1 MKNIKQLTLV
11 ALFGVLYF
19 AQVAGAVI
27 EKEDTTR
34 ESTRVAISPYAQA
47 VPNDSYTFIGI
58 SHPSLDTALTQ
69 IGLVLEAVGFGTSAG
84 TQSSRSVVF
93 TIDAGETH
101 RIFIV
106 NASHSSINDQ
116 NSSFTDS
123 RTHLITTSNS
133 AQFGAVRL
141 TTVTKFPT
149 TSTVV
154 GTKDKFAN
162 LAQLSM
168 WGIVFVEASSVGFAM
183 EFIGDM
189 ADSTIGGNIGNM
201 TPTSNIADGKGGG
214 CATANPNSCASS
226 HGAALPGRGIN

>member
-34 ESTRVAISPYAQA
+34 FSTRVAISPYAQA
-47 VPNDSYTFIGI
+47 VPNDSYTFIGV

-69 IGLVLEAVGFGTSAG
+69 IGLVLEAVGMSTPAG
-84 TQSSRSVVF
+84 TQSSRSAVF
-93 TIDAGETH
+93 TVDAGETH

-116 NSSFTDS
+116 NSAFTDS

-133 AQFGAVRL
+133 AQFGSVRI

-162 LAQLSM
+162 LGQLSM
-168 WGIVFVEASSVGFAM
+168 WGIVFVEASNVGFAM
-183 EFIGDM
+183 VFIGDM
-189 ADSTIGGNIGNM
+189 ADSTIGGNVTHLLHHLSKE
-201 TPTSNIADGKGGG
+201 TPDKPYVQA
-214 CATANPNSCASS
+214 
-226 HGAALPGRGIN
+226 PGRGVN

>member
-34 ESTRVAISPYAQA
+34 FSTRVAISPYAQA
-47 VPNDSYTFIGI
+47 VPNDSYTFIGV

-69 IGLVLEAVGFGTSAG
+69 IGLVLEAVGMSTAAG
-84 TQSSRSVVF
+84 TQSSRSAVF
-93 TIDAGETH
+93 TVDAGETH

-133 AQFGAVRL
+133 AQFGAVRV
-141 TTVTKFPT
+141 TTVNVFPT
-149 TSTVV
+149 TATVV
-154 GTKDKFAN
+154 ATKNKFAN

-189 ADSTIGGNIGNM
+189 ADSTIGGNIGFM
-201 TPTSNIADGKGGG
+201 VPLADGSPSTV
-214 CATANPNSCASS
+214 ADHLIPAD
-226 HGAALPGRGIN
+226 ALPGRGVN

>member
-34 ESTRVAISPYAQA
+34 FSTRVAVSPYAQA
-47 VPNDSYTFIGI
+47 VPNDSYTFIGV

-69 IGLVLEAVGFGTSAG
+69 IGLVLEAVGMSTSAG
-84 TQSSRSVVF
+84 PQSSRSVVF

-133 AQFGAVRL
+133 AQFGAVRV
-141 TTVTKFPT
+141 TTVNAFPT
-149 TSTVV
+149 DATVV
-154 GTKDKFAN
+154 GSTNKFAN

-189 ADSTIGGNIGNM
+189 ADSTVGGNIKHLKHLLD
-201 TPTSNIADGKGGG
+201 PLS
-214 CATANPNSCASS
+214 PPSS
-226 HGAALPGRGIN
+226 PVSIQPPGRGIN

>member
-34 ESTRVAISPYAQA
+34 FSTRVAISPYAQA
-47 VPNDSYTFIGI
+47 VPNDSYTFIGV

-69 IGLVLEAVGFGTSAG
+69 IGLVLEAVGMSTSAG
-84 TQSSRSVVF
+84 TQSSRSAVF

-133 AQFGAVRL
+133 AQFGGVRI

-149 TSTVV
+149 TPTQVKYGSAFE
-154 GTKDKFAN
+154 DKFAN

-189 ADSTIGGNIGNM
+189 ADSTIGGNIGHLVPSTYGQM
-201 TPTSNIADGKGGG
+201 
-214 CATANPNSCASS
+214 
-226 HGAALPGRGIN
+226 PGRGIN

>member
-34 ESTRVAISPYAQA
+34 FSTRVAISPYAQA
-47 VPNDSYTFIGI
+47 VPNDSYTFIGV

-69 IGLVLEAVGFGTSAG
+69 IGLVLEAVGMSTAAG
-84 TQSSRSVVF
+84 TQSSRSAVF

-189 ADSTIGGNIGNM
+189 ADSTIGGNIGYM
-201 TPTSNIADGKGGG
+201 VSTADLPLRG
-214 CATANPNSCASS
+214 AT
-226 HGAALPGRGIN
+226 HGDALPGRGVN

>member
-34 ESTRVAISPYAQA
+34 FSERVAVSPYAQA

-69 IGLVLEAVGFGTSAG
+69 IGVVLEAVGMTTAQG
-84 TQSSRSVVF
+84 TQSSRSAVF
-93 TIDAGETH
+93 TVDAGETH

-116 NSSFTDS
+116 NASFTGS
-123 RTHLITTSNS
+123 QTHLITTSNS
-133 AQFGAVRL
+133 AQFGGVRI

-168 WGIVFVEASSVGFAM
+168 WGIVFSEASNVGFAM

-189 ADSTIGGNIGNM
+189 ADSTIGGNIGYM
-201 TPTSNIADGKGGG
+201 VS
-214 CATANPNSCASS
+214 TANDGINGAA
-226 HGAALPGRGIN
+226 HGAALPGRGVN

>member
-1 MKNIKQLTLV
+1 MKNIKQLALV

-19 AQVAGAVI
+19 AQVAGAAV
-27 EKEDTTR
+27 EKADPAR
-34 ESTRVAISPYAQA
+34 ESERIAISPYAQA
-47 VPNDSYTFIGI
+47 VPNDSYTFIGV

-69 IGLVLEAVGFGTSAG
+69 IGLVLEAVGMSTSAG
-84 TQSSRSVVF
+84 TQSSRSAVF

-116 NSSFTDS
+116 NASFTGS

-133 AQFGAVRL
+133 AQFGAVRI
-141 TTVTKFPT
+141 TTVAAFPT
-149 TSTVV
+149 AATVV
-154 GTKDKFAN
+154 GSTNKFAN
-162 LAQLSM
+162 LAQLSV

-189 ADSTIGGNIGNM
+189 ADSTIGGNVKFLVHAVE
-201 TPTSNIADGKGGG
+201 PV
-214 CATANPNSCASS
+214 
-226 HGAALPGRGIN
+226 GAASIQAPGRGVN

>member
-19 AQVAGAVI
+19 AQVAGAAI

-34 ESTRVAISPYAQA
+34 DSKRVAISPYAQA
-47 VPNDSYTFIGI
+47 VPNDSYTFIGV

-69 IGLVLEAVGFGTSAG
+69 IGIVLEAVGMSTSAG
-84 TQSSRSVVF
+84 TQSSRSTVF

-116 NSSFTDS
+116 NAAFTGS
-123 RTHLITTSNS
+123 QTHLITTSNS
-133 AQFGAVRL
+133 AQFGSVRL

-189 ADSTIGGNIGNM
+189 ADSTIGGNIGYM
-201 TPTSNIADGKGGG
+201 VSTTDS
-214 CATANPNSCASS
+214 ATLGAT
-226 HGAALPGRGIN
+226 HGDALPGRGVN

>member
-1 MKNIKQLTLV
+1 MKNIKQLILF
-11 ALFGVLYF
+11 ALIGMLYF
-19 AQVAGAVI
+19 APAASGQTQADA
-27 EKEDTTR
+27 TR
-34 ESTRVAISPYAQA
+34 ESTRLAISPYAQA
-47 VPNDSYTFIGI
+47 VPNDSYTFIGV
-58 SHPSLDTALTQ
+58 SHPSLDSALTQ
-69 IGLVLEAVGFGTSAG
+69 IGVVVEAIGMTTTLNNAAG
-84 TQSSRSVVF
+84 RAAVF
-93 TIDAGETH
+93 TVDAGETH

-116 NSSFTDS
+116 NSAFTDS

-168 WGIVFVEASSVGFAM
+168 WVIVFVEASSVGFAM

-189 ADSTIGGNIGNM
+189 ADSTVGGNI
-201 TPTSNIADGKGGG
+201 THLKHALE
-214 CATANPNSCASS
+214 PNS
-226 HGAALPGRGIN
+226 ALPVQAPGRGVN

>member
-19 AQVAGAVI
+19 AQVAGAAI

-34 ESTRVAISPYAQA
+34 ESTRIAVSPYAQA
-47 VPNDSYTFIGI
+47 VPNDSYTFIGV

-69 IGLVLEAVGFGTSAG
+69 IGIVLEAVGMSTSAG

-123 RTHLITTSNS
+123 RTHLITTSNA
-133 AQFGAVRL
+133 AQFGQVRV
-141 TTVTKFPT
+141 TTVNVFPT
-149 TSTVV
+149 KETVV
-154 GTKDKFAN
+154 ATKNKFAN

-189 ADSTIGGNIGNM
+189 ADSTIGGNIGFM
-201 TPTSNIADGKGGG
+201 VPTADFPLIGD
-214 CATANPNSCASS
+214 T
-226 HGAALPGRGIN
+226 HGDALPGRGVN

>member
-34 ESTRVAISPYAQA
+34 FSTRVAISPYAQA

-69 IGLVLEAVGFGTSAG
+69 IGLVLEAVGMSTSAG
-84 TQSSRSVVF
+84 TQSSRSTVF
-93 TIDAGETH
+93 TINAGETH

-189 ADSTIGGNIGNM
+189 ADSTIGGNVKFLVHAVEDVGGA
-201 TPTSNIADGKGGG
+201 SNQA
-214 CATANPNSCASS
+214 
-226 HGAALPGRGIN
+226 PGRGIN

>member
-34 ESTRVAISPYAQA
+34 FSERVAISPYAQA
-47 VPNDSYTFIGI
+47 VPNDSYTFIGV

-69 IGLVLEAVGFGTSAG
+69 IGLVLEAVGMGTAAG
-84 TQSSRSVVF
+84 TQSSRSAVF
-93 TIDAGETH
+93 TVDAGETH

-189 ADSTIGGNIGNM
+189 ADSTIGGNIGYM
-201 TPTSNIADGKGGG
+201 VPTTDLPALG
-214 CATANPNSCASS
+214 TAF
-226 HGAALPGRGIN
+226 HGDALPGRGVN

>member
-34 ESTRVAISPYAQA
+34 FSTRVAISPYAQA

-69 IGLVLEAVGFGTSAG
+69 IGLVLEAVGMDTAAG
-84 TQSSRSVVF
+84 TQSSRSAVF

-116 NSSFTDS
+116 NSAFTDS

-133 AQFGAVRL
+133 AQFGAVRV

-189 ADSTIGGNIGNM
+189 ADSTIGGNIGFM
-201 TPTSNIADGKGGG
+201 VSTADPPPVGGVSRG
-214 CATANPNSCASS
+214 AT
-226 HGAALPGRGIN
+226 HGDALPGRGVN

>member
-47 VPNDSYTFIGI
+47 VTNDSYTFIGI

-69 IGLVLEAVGFGTSAG
+69 IGLVLEAVGMSTAAG
-84 TQSSRSVVF
+84 TQSSRSAVF
-93 TIDAGETH
+93 TVDAGETH

-106 NASHSSINDQ
+106 NASHSSINSE
-116 NSSFTDS
+116 NSAFTDS

-133 AQFGAVRL
+133 AQFGAVRI
-141 TTVTKFPT
+141 TTVTRDPNT
-149 TSTVV
+149 AIVV
-154 GTKDKFAN
+154 ASKNKFAN

-189 ADSTIGGNIGNM
+189 ADSTVGGNIKFLKHNLD
-201 TPTSNIADGKGGG
+201 PTDVTGTRTIQ
-214 CATANPNSCASS
+214 P
-226 HGAALPGRGIN
+226 PGRGIN

>member
-47 VPNDSYTFIGI
+47 VPNDSYTFIGV

-69 IGLVLEAVGFGTSAG
+69 IGLVLEAVGMSTSAG

-133 AQFGAVRL
+133 AQFGSVRI
-141 TTVTKFPT
+141 TTVNEAPLAGRA
-149 TSTVV
+149 V
-154 GTKDKFAN
+154 GGVAKFAN
-162 LAQLSM
+162 LAQLSI

-189 ADSTIGGNIGNM
+189 ADSTVGGNIKYLKHLLDPLS
-201 TPTSNIADGKGGG
+201 TP
-214 CATANPNSCASS
+214 SS
-226 HGAALPGRGIN
+226 PVSIQPPGRGIN

>member
-34 ESTRVAISPYAQA
+34 DSTRVAISPYAQA
-47 VPNDSYTFIGI
+47 VPNDSYTFIGV

-69 IGLVLEAVGFGTSAG
+69 IGLVLEAVGMSTSAG

-106 NASHSSINDQ
+106 NQSHSSINDQ
-116 NSSFTDS
+116 NSAFTDS

-141 TTVTKFPT
+141 TTVTKYPT

-189 ADSTIGGNIGNM
+189 ADSTIGGNIGFM
-201 TPTSNIADGKGGG
+201 VPLADGSPS
-214 CATANPNSCASS
+214 TVANHLIPAD
-226 HGAALPGRGIN
+226 ALPGRGVN

>member
-19 AQVAGAVI
+19 AQVAGAAI

-34 ESTRVAISPYAQA
+34 FSERVAISPYAQA
-47 VPNDSYTFIGI
+47 VPNDSYTFIGV

-69 IGLVLEAVGFGTSAG
+69 IGLVLEAVGMSTSAG

-133 AQFGAVRL
+133 AQFGAVRI

-189 ADSTIGGNIGNM
+189 ADSTIGGNIGFM
-201 TPTSNIADGKGGG
+201 VPTKNIATDG
-214 CATANPNSCASS
+214 AT
-226 HGAALPGRGIN
+226 HGDALPGRGIN

>member
-34 ESTRVAISPYAQA
+34 FSTRVAISPYAQA

-69 IGLVLEAVGFGTSAG
+69 IGVVLEAVGMSTAAG
-84 TQSSRSVVF
+84 TQSSRSAVF
-93 TIDAGETH
+93 TVDAGETH

-189 ADSTIGGNIGNM
+189 ADSTIGGNIGYM
-201 TPTSNIADGKGGG
+201 VS
-214 CATANPNSCASS
+214 TANDGINGAT
-226 HGAALPGRGIN
+226 HGDALPGRGVN

>member
-19 AQVAGAVI
+19 AQVAGAAI
-27 EKEDTTR
+27 EKEDSTR
-34 ESTRVAISPYAQA
+34 LSTRVAISPYAQA
-47 VPNDSYTFIGI
+47 VPNDSYTFIGV

-69 IGLVLEAVGFGTSAG
+69 IGLVLEAVGMSTPAG
-84 TQSSRSVVF
+84 TQSSRSAVF
-93 TIDAGETH
+93 TVDAGETH

-116 NSSFTDS
+116 NASFTDS

-133 AQFGAVRL
+133 AQFGAVRI
-141 TTVTKFPT
+141 TTVTEAPT

-189 ADSTIGGNIGNM
+189 ADSTVGGNVTHLVPHLSIVDKR
-201 TPTSNIADGKGGG
+201 SIQQ
-214 CATANPNSCASS
+214 
-226 HGAALPGRGIN
+226 PGRGIN

>member
-34 ESTRVAISPYAQA
+34 FSERVAISPYAQA
-47 VPNDSYTFIGI
+47 VPNDSYTFIGV

-69 IGLVLEAVGFGTSAG
+69 IGLVLEAVGMSTAAG
-84 TQSSRSVVF
+84 TQSSRSAVF
-93 TIDAGETH
+93 TVDAGETH

-116 NSSFTDS
+116 NSSFTGT

-189 ADSTIGGNIGNM
+189 ADSTIGGSIGNL
-201 TPTSNIADGKGGG
+201 TPTSNLALGEGGG
-214 CATANPNSCASS
+214 GFASS
-226 HGAALPGRGIN
+226 HGDALPGRGIN

>member
-34 ESTRVAISPYAQA
+34 FSERVAISPYAQA
-47 VPNDSYTFIGI
+47 VPNDSYTFIGV

-69 IGLVLEAVGFGTSAG
+69 IGLVLEAVGMSTSAG

-133 AQFGAVRL
+133 PQFGAIRV
-141 TTVTKFPT
+141 TTVTNVPT
-149 TSTVV
+149 RAQP
-154 GTKDKFAN
+154 GLATKKYAN
-162 LAQLSM
+162 LAQLSI
-168 WGIVFVEASSVGFAM
+168 WGIVFVEASNVGFAM

-189 ADSTIGGNIGNM
+189 ADSTIGGNIGFM
-201 TPTSNIADGKGGG
+201 VSTADPDPIGTTSQG
-214 CATANPNSCASS
+214 AT
-226 HGAALPGRGIN
+226 HGDALPGRGVN